1 MSNTRRIVLL
11 ITILLLLAFP
21 VRTVASHPA
30 DCYGGNAFSQVDV
43 GTYCDGAAGRAR
55 GQAATQL
62 LLITVGGI
70 AAWVLIPGKKPDPE

>member
-11 ITILLLLAFP
+11 ITILLMLAWP
-21 VRTVASHPA
+21 IRGMVDYTDWSACPA
-30 DCYGGNAFSQVDV
+30 TAFLSKGDSE
-43 GTYCDGAAGRAR
+43 CSWDAR
-55 GQAATQL
+55 DARSLAIKQA